1 MINSFKQI
9 LDDDEKIVKAFKPNK
24 FKLYFSNLFG
34 FLILLLIAI
43 VIIVSFSFTEGIDS
57 TDSLQFALL
66 VLGIWG
72 VLFILDLIVLKLYY
86 DKRIY
91 AYTNKRMIIRNGVI
105 GVDYK
110 SLDIDMIG
118 AVDVSVNV
126 IDKIANK
133 NTGSIKFGSM
143 ARPINPANTNEIF
156 AFTSIENP
164 YEVYKEIKKFM
175 DEAKAKNK

>member
-1 MINSFKQI
+1 MINSFKHI
-9 LDDDEKIVKAFKPNK
+9 LDDDEKILKAFKPNK

-34 FLILLLIAI
+34 FFILLLFAI
-43 VIIVSFSFTEGIDS
+43 GIIVSFSVIDDESIDS
-57 TDSLQFALL
+57 FQMALL
-66 VLGIWG
+66 VLGIWA
-72 VLFILDLIVLKLYY
+72 VLFILDLIILRLYY

-126 IDKIANK
+126 IDKIINK

-143 ARPINPANTNEIF
+143 ARPFISTNTNKISS
-156 AFTSIENP
+156 FTSIENP

-175 DEAKAKNK
+175 DDTKAKNK

>member
-24 FKLYFSNLFG
+24 IKLYFSNFFG
-34 FLILLLIAI
+34 FFILLLIAI
-43 VIIVSFSFTEGIDS
+43 GIIIAFSISDGIDT
-57 TDSLQFALL
+57 TDSLLFALL
-66 VLGIWG
+66 VLGIWV
-72 VLFILDLIVLKLYY
+72 VLFILDLIILKLYY

-118 AVDVSVNV
+118 AVDISVNV
-126 IDKIANK
+126 IDKIINK

-175 DEAKAKNK
+175 DDTKAKNK

>member
-1 MINSFKQI
+1 MINSFKHI

-34 FLILLLIAI
+34 FFILLLFAI
-43 VIIVSFSFTEGIDS
+43 GIIVSFLVIDGNESIDS
-57 TDSLQFALL
+57 FQMALL
-66 VLGIWG
+66 VLGIWA
-72 VLFILDLIVLKLYY
+72 VLFILDLIILRLYY

-126 IDKIANK
+126 IDKIINK

-175 DEAKAKNK
+175 DDTKAKNK